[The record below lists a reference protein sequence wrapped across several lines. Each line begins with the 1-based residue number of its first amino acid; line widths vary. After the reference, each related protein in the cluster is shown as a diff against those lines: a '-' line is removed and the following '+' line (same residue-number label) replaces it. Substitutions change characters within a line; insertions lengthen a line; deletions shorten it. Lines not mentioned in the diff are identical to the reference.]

1 MIDIHC
7 HLLCGVDDGAKS
19 LEESQ
24 EMLKIAASQNIN
36 KIILTPHRRHGMF
49 AYPVE
54 AIDNQYKILK
64 ECGQKLGVEL
74 YLGTEYHVDSDMVN
88 SFKSGTCHTLAGGRY
103 ILTEYS
109 HASEYTFIKTM
120 TKEALHAGYIPV
132 IAHIERYECVFDE
145 PELAGEL
152 QNIGALV
159 QINADAVL
167 GNDGRAVKKF
177 CKKLL
182 KNELVDIVASDSHN
196 TTTRVNN
203 MAKCY
208 EYIAKKY
215 DRDYA
220 DLLFNNNPE
229 KIILNT

>member
-1 MIDIHC
+1 M
-7 HLLCGVDDGAKS
+7 
-19 LEESQ
+19 
-24 EMLKIAASQNIN
+24 
-36 KIILTPHRRHGMF
+36 
-49 AYPVE
+49 
-54 AIDNQYKILK
+54 ILK
-64 ECGQKLGVEL
+64 CIEQIKREELSLKLTNKTEEL
-74 YLGTEYHVDSDMVN
+74 
-88 SFKSGTCHTLAGGRY
+88 K
-103 ILTEYS
+103 
-109 HASEYTFIKTM
+109 
-120 TKEALHAGYIPV
+120 
-132 IAHIERYECVFDE
+132 
-145 PELAGEL
+145 
-152 QNIGALV
+152 NIGALV

-215 DRDYA
+215 DKDYA